1 METKIAGAQSFECG
15 AIGSDDV
22 GIERFGRRNEP
33 GVILVQSAR
42 CPALHYRAPSCLA
55 EMQSLNCES
64 LQ

>member
-1 METKIAGAQSFECG
+1 VFECG

-33 GVILVQSAR
+33 GVILAQSAR